1 MKTICFWKNRK
12 ISILLTCKRNSE
24 RNSRINRWNQFSWFN
39 ILLKNMS
46 RKWFNDFGN
55 VTKPFKKLDDGDMVL
70 KEAFKSKKEIKK
82 YLN

>member
-1 MKTICFWKNRK
+1 
-12 ISILLTCKRNSE
+12 
-24 RNSRINRWNQFSWFN
+24 
-39 ILLKNMS
+39 MS

-55 VTKPFKKLDDGDMVL
+55 VTKPFKKLDEGDMVL